1 MGLRRREVGL
11 DLGGQE
17 GAAHEAEVDEHG
29 GDGHGRDRQGPE
41 RAVPQQEA
49 EARRHVPRARRRPEG
64 EPGSVHQVKGVGA
77 RHRSKRLADFSN
89 DPRVTPRGSFGLP
102 RRRRAWQ
109 NARAMNEVLGVILG
123 GGRGSRLF
131 PLTAQRSKPAVPIA
145 GKYRL
150 IDIPVSNCLNSNLRR
165 IFVLTQYNS
174 ESLNRHLS
182 STYKFDAF
190 SNAFVSVLAAEQTEE
205 SPDWFQGTADAVRQN
220 LRYLRGHR
228 YRDVLILSGDQLYQ
242 MDYRRMLD
250 THRRHL
256 ADITVAVTPV
266 SAEQTSA
273 FGILRM
279 NAQGRITHFE
289 EKPAPERLPDLV
301 SEVPGLGP
309 VYLASMGLYFFGREA
324 LEACIGEAG
333 LVDFGRHV
341 IPASVPKRRVHAHV
355 YRGYWEDVGT
365 ISSYFEANLAL
376 CEAMPPFDFYDASRP
391 VYTHPRFLPAS
402 KIEGCHVRRSL
413 ISEGCIM
420 VGAEVDRVVVGIR
433 SRIGRGTQ
441 VRDSLV
447 LGADYYETLDEIEK
461 AIARGVPPLG
471 IGADSVIQHAII
483 DKNARVGQGVRIVNE
498 AGLREKDGQGY
509 YIRDGIVVVP
519 KNAVIPDGTVI

>member
-1 MGLRRREVGL
+1 M
-11 DLGGQE
+11 D
-17 GAAHEAEVDEHG
+17 
-29 GDGHGRDRQGPE
+29 
-41 RAVPQQEA
+41 
-49 EARRHVPRARRRPEG
+49 
-64 EPGSVHQVKGVGA
+64 
-77 RHRSKRLADFSN
+77 
-89 DPRVTPRGSFGLP
+89 
-102 RRRRAWQ
+102 
-109 NARAMNEVLGVILG
+109 EVLGVILG

-131 PLTAQRSKPAVPIA
+131 PLTEQRSKPAVPIA

-165 IFVLTQYNS
+165 IYVLTQYNS

-182 STYKFDAF
+182 STYKFDVF

-220 LRYLRGHR
+220 LRYLRGHA

-242 MDYRRMLD
+242 MDYRKMLD
-250 THRRHL
+250 THRSHL

-266 SAEQTSA
+266 TAELA
-273 FGILRM
+273 PGFGILRM
-279 NAQGRITHFE
+279 NAEGRITHFE
-289 EKPAPERLPDLV
+289 EKPGPDRLPDLV

-309 VYLASMGLYFFGREA
+309 AYLASMGLYLFGREA
-324 LEACIGEAG
+324 LETGLGETS

-341 IPASVPKRRVHAHV
+341 IPQSVPRTRVQAHV

-365 ISSYFEANLAL
+365 IASYFEANLAL
-376 CEAMPPFDFYDASRP
+376 CEAMPPFDFYDAARP

-402 KIEGCHVRRSL
+402 KIEGCEVRRSL

-441 VRDSLV
+441 VRDSLI
-447 LGADYYETLDEIEK
+447 LGADFYETVDEIEQ
-461 AIARGVPPLG
+461 AMARGVPPLG
-471 IGADSVIQHAII
+471 IGPDSVIQHAII
-483 DKNARVGQGVRIVNE
+483 DKNARVGRGVRIVNPQ
-498 AGLREKDGQGY
+498 GLREKDGQGY
-509 YIRDGIVVVP
+509 YIRDGIVIVT

>member
-1 MGLRRREVGL
+1 
-11 DLGGQE
+11 
-17 GAAHEAEVDEHG
+17 
-29 GDGHGRDRQGPE
+29 
-41 RAVPQQEA
+41 
-49 EARRHVPRARRRPEG
+49 
-64 EPGSVHQVKGVGA
+64 
-77 RHRSKRLADFSN
+77 
-89 DPRVTPRGSFGLP
+89 
-102 RRRRAWQ
+102 
-109 NARAMNEVLGVILG
+109 MNEVLGVILG
-123 GGRGSRLF
+123 GGRGTRLF
-131 PLTAQRSKPAVPIA
+131 PLTEQRSKPAVPIA

-165 IFVLTQYNS
+165 IYVLTQYNS

-182 STYKFDAF
+182 NTYKFDVF
-190 SNAFVSVLAAEQTEE
+190 SKGFVSVLAAEQTEA
-205 SPDWFQGTADAVRQN
+205 SADWFQGTADAVRQN
-220 LRYLRGHR
+220 LRYFSEHQ
-228 YRDVLILSGDQLYQ
+228 YRDALILSGDQLYQ
-242 MDYRRMLD
+242 MDYRKMLD
-250 THRRHL
+250 THRRHM
-256 ADITVAVTPV
+256 AEITVAVTPV

-289 EKPAPERLPDLV
+289 EKPSADRLPDLV

-309 VYLASMGLYFFGREA
+309 AYLASMGLYFFGRAA
-324 LEACIGEAG
+324 LESCSNESG

-341 IPASVPKRRVHAHV
+341 IPASVPRMRVQAHV

-376 CEAMPPFDFYDASRP
+376 CETMPPFDFYDASRP

-402 KIEGCHVRRSL
+402 KIEGCAVRRSL

-433 SRIGRGTQ
+433 SRIGHGTQ
-441 VRDSLV
+441 VRNSLI
-447 LGADYYETLDEIEK
+447 LGADYYETVDEIEK
-461 AIARGVPPLG
+461 ATARGVPPLG

-483 DKNARVGQGVRIVNE
+483 DKNARVGRGVRIVNE

-509 YIRDGIVVVP
+509 YIREGIVIVP
-519 KNAVIPDGTVI
+519 KDAVIPDGTVI